1 MKQTTHIP
9 ITDLPSGA
17 GGFSKLYRDYITDY
31 QKVQHFFECD
41 FHNLHGLEKHAAT
54 IAGSFPH
61 RSLIPEILR
70 DQNLRWHCP
79 ELTLSHIEDLKH
91 ENTLAI
97 VTGQQ
102 VGMLGGPL
110 YTIYKTLT
118 AIKLTKQLRELY
130 PGYRFVPVFWLEG
143 EDHDFEE
150 MNKVGLL
157 NTEHQ
162 PVSIEYLVKGK
173 PAVKN
178 MGAVG
183 EITFDDYLTQF
194 FEQIRNTI
202 SNSEFKDDVIDFF
215 RQSYTLGATFNNAFV
230 SMMNK
235 LFAEEGLVFISSNDP
250 RMKKLLSPVF
260 LKEISNYPKVSQL
273 IIQRSAE
280 LEDRYHAQI
289 KTKAM
294 NLFLY
299 HKDGRYF
306 IEPRETDFSLKG
318 TRHFLQKEEL
328 ARIATETP
336 EQLSPN
342 VALRPICQDT
352 LLPTLA
358 YVAGPSEI
366 AYFAQLKPVYSYFN
380 LTMPVIYPRA
390 SATIVEERH
399 FRTMDKYELEL
410 MEFFD
415 EFRQL
420 SQKVVEMTSE
430 VNTDEMFAEA
440 IQRLNDQLNEMKFG
454 LNYIDPTLLGS
465 LETTRS
471 KIESYLHT
479 LKEKVLEAQKRKH
492 DVALRQVE
500 KISNAIFPNGNYQER
515 ELNVI
520 YFLNKFGM
528 NFVAQLNEVLQI
540 GDFRHQIIT
549 PQPPVKAVA
558 VESEASLQQ

>member
-1 MKQTTHIP
+1 
-9 ITDLPSGA
+9 
-17 GGFSKLYRDYITDY
+17 
-31 QKVQHFFECD
+31 
-41 FHNLHGLEKHAAT
+41 
-54 IAGSFPH
+54 
-61 RSLIPEILR
+61 
-70 DQNLRWHCP
+70 
-79 ELTLSHIEDLKH
+79 
-91 ENTLAI
+91 
-97 VTGQQ
+97 
-102 VGMLGGPL
+102 MLGGPL
-110 YTIYKTLT
+110 YTVYKTLT

-130 PGYRFVPVFWLEG
+130 PDYRFVPVFWLEG

-183 EITFDDYLTQF
+183 EIVFDDYLTLF
-194 FEQIRNTI
+194 FDQIRNTI
-202 SNSEFKDDVIDFF
+202 SHSEFKEEVIEFF
-215 RQSYTLGATFNNAFV
+215 RQSYTPGVTFNAAFV
-230 SMMNK
+230 TMMNK
-235 LFAEEGLVFISSNDP
+235 LFAEEGIVFISSNDP

-260 LKEISNYPKVSQL
+260 LKEISQFPQVSQL

-318 TRHFLQKEEL
+318 TRHFLQKDEL
-328 ARIATETP
+328 VRIATETP

-366 AYFAQLKPVYSYFN
+366 AYFAQLKPVYSYFD

-471 KIESYLHT
+471 KIESYLQT
-479 LKEKVLEAQKRKH
+479 LKEKVVEAQKRKH

-515 ELNVI
+515 ELNI
-520 YFLNKFGM
+520 AYFLNKYGM
-528 NFVAQLNEVLQI
+528 NFLEQLNDVLQT

-549 PQPPVKAVA
+549 PQPPAKAIP
-558 VESEASLQQ
+558 VESEASLHQ